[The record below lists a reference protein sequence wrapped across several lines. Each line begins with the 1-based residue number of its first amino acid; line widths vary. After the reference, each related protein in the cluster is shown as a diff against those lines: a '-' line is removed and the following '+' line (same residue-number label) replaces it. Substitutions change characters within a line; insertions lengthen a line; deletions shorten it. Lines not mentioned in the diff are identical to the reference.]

1 MSCRDFKELF
11 LPAHS
16 SVILRT
22 VSTRRVQIVSR
33 SGGQPSSRKLFL
45 IHEFLLLR
53 KTNSVSFKHRYVQI
67 ECEQMLS
74 CKEPG
79 GLFAICSQGNFPLWG
94 NFRASAGSTA
104 RDAAEGNP
112 PRGILFFAKIFLL
125 RKNLSA
131 SFKRQVWRKL
141 SEPAQGN
148 PARLSDFGSKA
159 NANSLGSFLGVP
171 KKRRSIFWGEVEG

>member
-33 SGGQPSSRKLFL
+33 SGGKPSSRKLFL

-94 NFRASAGSTA
+94 NFRAVIPLAPPPGSPKK
-104 RDAAEGNP
+104 DVV
-112 PRGILFFAKIFLL
+112 F
-125 RKNLSA
+125 
-131 SFKRQVWRKL
+131 
-141 SEPAQGN
+141 
-148 PARLSDFGSKA
+148 
-159 NANSLGSFLGVP
+159 FLGWVWGSWLIIRRTP
-171 KKRRSIFWGEVEG
+171 MMRLRESLYFRSLASDSGSSLSRRRIHPNAIRKKHLPVK

>member
-94 NFRASAGSTA
+94 NFRAFPIVGKFPCERGLYRARRSAGK
-104 RDAAEGNP
+104 P
-112 PRGILFFAKIFLL
+112 CL
-125 RKNLSA
+125 RHYLRS
-131 SFKRQVWRKL
+131 S
-141 SEPAQGN
+141 
-148 PARLSDFGSKA
+148 
-159 NANSLGSFLGVP
+159 NSLSSSPGVP
-171 KKRRSIFWGEVEG
+171 KKRRSIFFGVGLGELAHHSANADDETEGVALFSQVRFR